1 MSKVIALI
9 AALALVI
16 ILISGCTQQ
25 TQNGQTACGNGECGA
40 GETVDSCPADC
51 EAPPMPAE
59 QATGE
64 NEGPPSLPF

>member
-16 ILISGCTQQ
+16 LISGCIQQ
-25 TQNGQTACGNGECGA
+25 PPPDQTTCGNGQCDS

-51 EAPPMPAE
+51 EAPPMPSG

-64 NEGPPSLPF
+64 NELPPSLPF